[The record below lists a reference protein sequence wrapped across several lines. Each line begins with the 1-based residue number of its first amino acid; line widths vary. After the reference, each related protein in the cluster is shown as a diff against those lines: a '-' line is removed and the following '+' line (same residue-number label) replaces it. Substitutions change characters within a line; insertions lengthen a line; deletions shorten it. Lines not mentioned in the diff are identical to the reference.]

1 MAVDMYV
8 MPLWRFK
15 TRYFEPVM
23 DRFCK
28 EMGTTGKRISPGGI
42 EEMGGE
48 VVVPA
53 AYDVTVAKNQV
64 TWLQLY
70 VSHQAGSK
78 ITWRDEGDV
87 LYGKQAHGMADLRT
101 FAKHME
107 VHGHKEGFVPP
118 EPHSEG
124 KHPVW
129 RETAPPGSPPSRLYP
144 LLTGF
149 NFSNGYV
156 LPGDFAGLLK
166 GDTYVDFMQREL
178 TRPVVSVKSM
188 LEELGRLGE
197 ALAVPC
203 GAEPHDDF
211 APNGCPK
218 ELFLVFAA
226 FRQLGEVLRLSA
238 QSDLPVIF
246 WG

>member
-15 TRYFEPVM
+15 TSYFESVM
-23 DRFCK
+23 DRMCR
-28 EMGTTGKRISPGGI
+28 EQGLSGKRVTSYGV
-42 EEMGGE
+42 EELGGE

-78 ITWRDEGDV
+78 ITWRDEGDM
-87 LYGKQAHGMADLRT
+87 LYGEQAHGMADLRT

-107 VHGHKEGFVPP
+107 VHGSREGFVPP
-118 EPHSEG
+118 EPHKFWE
-124 KHPVW
+124 HPVW
-129 RETAPPGSPPSRLYP
+129 KKVAPPDSPASRLFP
-144 LLTGF
+144 LLTGSSF
-149 NFSNGYV
+149 YNGYI
-156 LPGDFAGLLK
+156 LPGDFPGLLK
-166 GDTYVDFMQREL
+166 GDSYQDLAGREV
-178 TRPVVSVKSM
+178 TRQVASVKSM
-188 LEELGRLGE
+188 LEELDRLGE

-203 GAEPHDDF
+203 GEEPHDDF
-211 APNGCPK
+211 EPNGCPK
-218 ELFLVFAA
+218 ELFLVFEAS
-226 FRQLGEVLRLSA
+226 RQLGEVLRLG
-238 QSDLPVIF
+238 DRNGLPVIF